1 MSNFSI
7 VFPDGTTLHYEGAVI
22 RFTPDDS
29 SAPIA
34 DFPVEYLMQT
44 LADVD
49 DIRDAMVETL
59 KYPEGSLDPAYG
71 KALYDLDEAMAVLF
85 GDVLPPVEQAETIDS
100 GIEIGV
106 TTQAPPEPEF
116 WN

>member
-7 VFPDGTTLHYEGAVI
+7 VFPDGTTLHYEVAVI

-29 SAPIA
+29 SLPID
-34 DFPVEYLMQT
+34 DFPVEYLMET
-44 LADVD
+44 LAGVD

-59 KYPEGSLDPAYG
+59 KYPEGSSDPAYV
-71 KALYDLDEAMAVLF
+71 KALYDLQEAMAVLF
-85 GDVLPPVEQAETIDS
+85 DDVLPTVEQTEPIDS